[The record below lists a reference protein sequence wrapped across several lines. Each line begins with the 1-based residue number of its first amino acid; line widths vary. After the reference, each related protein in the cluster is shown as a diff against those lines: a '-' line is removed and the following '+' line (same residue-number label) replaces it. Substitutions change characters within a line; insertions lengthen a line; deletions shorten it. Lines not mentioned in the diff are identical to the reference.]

1 MYDELVKAL
10 RETDFGDVCVLCE
23 SELCRGKDCVILQAA
38 DAIEELIDKLNHADD
53 QIERLVEAAEERR
66 WIPVTER
73 LPEEWKPVLCYYE
86 YFRYGEYNCM
96 FRAIDRGYYGDGV
109 WGGEAGQGHRNKVLA
124 WMPLP
129 QPPKEE

>member
-129 QPPKEE
+129 QQPKEE